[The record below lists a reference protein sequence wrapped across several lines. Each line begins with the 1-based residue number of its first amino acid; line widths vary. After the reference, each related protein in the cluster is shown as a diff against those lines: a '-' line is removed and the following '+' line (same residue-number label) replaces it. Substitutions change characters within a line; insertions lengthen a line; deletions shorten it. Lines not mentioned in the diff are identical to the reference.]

1 MTNTNLSMFKSTENR
16 GFQMTFENG
25 IVISVQ
31 FDVTNYCSRRSLAA
45 SLQEKTPSRI
55 VESPNAEIAI
65 WCERSRTGAFAENNH
80 WFSFGYDNVKGWCST
95 NEVAQWISIC
105 YQAQSLENLKEL
117 AIANGLLIKDE
128 EPEVD
133 SAGFTAADR

>member
-31 FDVTNYCSRRSLAA
+31 FDVTNYCSRRSFNA

-65 WCERSRTGAFAENNH
+65 WSENSRTGAFAENNH
-80 WFSFGYDNVKGWCST
+80 WFSFGYDNVKGWCSA
-95 NEVAQWISIC
+95 NEVAKWINIC
-105 YQAQSLENLKEL
+105 SFAHSLEELKEL
-117 AIANGLLIKDE
+117 AIMNGLVDKDAYTQS
-128 EPEVD
+128 EVED
-133 SAGFTAADR
+133 DTAI